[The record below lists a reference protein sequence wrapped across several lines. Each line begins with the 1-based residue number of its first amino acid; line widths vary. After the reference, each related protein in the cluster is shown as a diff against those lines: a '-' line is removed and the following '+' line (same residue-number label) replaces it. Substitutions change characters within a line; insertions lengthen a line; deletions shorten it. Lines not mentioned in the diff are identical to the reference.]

1 MKRKHILI
9 ASVALMATSFLESCS
24 DEFLQ
29 DKKNYDYASPQDAYN
44 NYSGALARVNDIYK
58 FIMPDV
64 KGAPSFQ
71 YNSTGDSDAQSQSTE
86 EYSGFGAFVD
96 PRTPLTY
103 QTGNNPV
110 PDYFHGSSGNIQ
122 TMTYGIIRN
131 CNDAIEGIE
140 GSTLS
145 QEQKNELLGQLYFLR
160 AWRYY
165 NLLKWYGGVP
175 IVDKVQEVTA
185 ESVTPRSTTKACID
199 FICNDLKKSSELLAP
214 FTQNG
219 GWTGKDLGR
228 VTSGTAE
235 ALLGRVRLLYA
246 SPLFNRSND
255 VNRWQQAYDDIK
267 ASIAVLEKCGNGL
280 QNFEAPGN
288 NAAGWAKLFSE
299 VEGNKEAVMI
309 TLYNTTASTSAADYS
324 KNNPWERGIRPKN
337 TLGNGGKNPSGMMV
351 DLFPMADGKRPATY
365 GSYTKLE
372 TSEYTYDTNPESPTC
387 TPVFMNRDPRF
398 YRTFAFPGVHWHFKG
413 DPRNDKN
420 NNPYDGSSYELWN
433 YVWYTSEK
441 DRDDIESGNTYGA
454 DNLLD
459 NVKGLYIRKRS
470 DDLQVSSNP
479 RYQYSQ
485 ENGFTYNANPY
496 IEIRYAEVLLNYAE
510 AACGLAY
517 AKGGDNALL
526 KEAVDRLKLIRQR
539 VGYTGDCGLQA
550 NLESDPAACMSAI
563 LYERQIEL
571 AYEGNRFDDCR
582 RWLLYDGDGMGGGL
596 YTDDLPA
603 SWKLTGWN
611 GNTCNWLGVVPLN
624 GQRRDNI
631 EYRVRNDYNN
641 GLGGNSWPVGDASK
655 NPDPL
660 KDIKRPKALDLNEDI
675 STSQE
680 TLKEFYDTYLIR
692 KKKKGDSYDSNKGEY
707 KITFYPR
714 YYFLGLNQGAQGAN
728 SAVQQ
733 TIGWGDYNNGGANG
747 TFDPLAE

>member
-1 MKRKHILI
+1 
-9 ASVALMATSFLESCS
+9 
-24 DEFLQ
+24 
-29 DKKNYDYASPQDAYN
+29 
-44 NYSGALARVNDIYK
+44 
-58 FIMPDV
+58 
-64 KGAPSFQ
+64 
-71 YNSTGDSDAQSQSTE
+71 
-86 EYSGFGAFVD
+86 
-96 PRTPLTY
+96 
-103 QTGNNPV
+103 
-110 PDYFHGSSGNIQ
+110 
-122 TMTYGIIRN
+122 
-131 CNDAIEGIE
+131 
-140 GSTLS
+140 
-145 QEQKNELLGQLYFLR
+145 
-160 AWRYY
+160 
-165 NLLKWYGGVP
+165 
-175 IVDKVQEVTA
+175 
-185 ESVTPRSTTKACID
+185 
-199 FICNDLKKSSELLAP
+199 
-214 FTQNG
+214 
-219 GWTGKDLGR
+219 
-228 VTSGTAE
+228 
-235 ALLGRVRLLYA
+235 
-246 SPLFNRSND
+246 
-255 VNRWQQAYDDIK
+255 
-267 ASIAVLEKCGNGL
+267 
-280 QNFEAPGN
+280 
-288 NAAGWAKLFSE
+288 
-299 VEGNKEAVMI
+299 MI

-571 AYEGNRFDDCR
+571 AYEGKRFDDCR

>member
-496 IEIRYAEVLLNYAE
+496 IEIRYAEVLLNYVE
-510 AACGLAY
+510 ARYEIAQVGGNAFTQSDLDKSINELRDRQLTKWGDTE
-517 AKGGDNALL
+517 AKTMPKVQLNGG
-526 KEAVDRLKLIRQR
+526 
-539 VGYTGDCGLQA
+539 
-550 NLESDPAACMSAI
+550 NLSVNGVVINDPARDPDVNPVLWEI
-563 LYERQIEL
+563 RRERRIEL
-571 AYEGNRFDDCR
+571 IMEGRRGEDLR
-582 RWLLYDGDGMGGGL
+582 RWAKFEYLNSEDANGYPAMSFLGAYVNMADYPEISSKDDSGKRVLYLFD
-596 YTDDLPA
+596 P
-603 SWKLTGWN
+603 
-611 GNTCNWLGVVPLN
+611 
-624 GQRRDNI
+624 
-631 EYRVRNDYNN
+631 E
-641 GLGGNSWPVGDASK
+641 
-655 NPDPL
+655 NPG
-660 KDIKRPKALDLNEDI
+660 NEDTEKGYI
-675 STSQE
+675 YYLRE
-680 TLKEFYDTYLIR
+680 KELRIFKAGELNSERYYLRAIPAAQLTI
-692 KKKKGDSYDSNKGEY
+692 YENKGQVL
-707 KITFYPR
+707 TQNP
-714 YYFLGLNQGAQGAN
+714 
-728 SAVQQ
+728 
-733 TIGWGDYNNGGANG
+733 GW
-747 TFDPLAE
+747 

>member
-420 NNPYDGSSYELWN
+420 NNPYDGSSY
-433 YVWYTSEK
+433 
-441 DRDDIESGNTYGA
+441 
-454 DNLLD
+454 
-459 NVKGLYIRKRS
+459 
-470 DDLQVSSNP
+470 
-479 RYQYSQ
+479 
-485 ENGFTYNANPY
+485 
-496 IEIRYAEVLLNYAE
+496 
-510 AACGLAY
+510 
-517 AKGGDNALL
+517 
-526 KEAVDRLKLIRQR
+526 
-539 VGYTGDCGLQA
+539 
-550 NLESDPAACMSAI
+550 
-563 LYERQIEL
+563 
-571 AYEGNRFDDCR
+571 
-582 RWLLYDGDGMGGGL
+582 
-596 YTDDLPA
+596 
-603 SWKLTGWN
+603 
-611 GNTCNWLGVVPLN
+611 
-624 GQRRDNI
+624 
-631 EYRVRNDYNN
+631 
-641 GLGGNSWPVGDASK
+641 
-655 NPDPL
+655 
-660 KDIKRPKALDLNEDI
+660 
-675 STSQE
+675 
-680 TLKEFYDTYLIR
+680 
-692 KKKKGDSYDSNKGEY
+692 
-707 KITFYPR
+707 
-714 YYFLGLNQGAQGAN
+714 
-728 SAVQQ
+728 
-733 TIGWGDYNNGGANG
+733 
-747 TFDPLAE
+747 

>member
-571 AYEGNRFDDCR
+571 AYEGKRFDDLR
-582 RWLLYDGDGMGGGL
+582 RWMLFDGGTERVDGAP
-596 YTDDLPA
+596 D
-603 SWKLTGWN
+603 SWTLTGWD
-611 GNTCNWLGVVPLN
+611 GNTCDYLGFTPLN
-624 GQRRDNI
+624 GQRRDNL
-631 EYRVRNDYNN
+631 EFRVQSKAEYNN
-641 GLGGNSWPVGDASK
+641 GLGGKSWAID
-655 NPDPL
+655 NDEDPDPL
-660 KDIKRPKALDLNEDI
+660 KDYKQNRPDAIDLRIDI
-675 STSQE
+675 SEQQE
-680 TLKEFYDTYLIR
+680 DLKSFYETYLVR
-692 KKKKGDSYDSNKGEY
+692 KEKKGDAYYTDQSVKYMH
-707 KITFYPR
+707 FYPK
-714 YYFLGLNQGAQGAN
+714 YYLLGLYQGAQSAN
-728 SAVQQ
+728 PTLLQ
-733 TIGWGDYNNGGANG
+733 TIGWGDYMNGGANG